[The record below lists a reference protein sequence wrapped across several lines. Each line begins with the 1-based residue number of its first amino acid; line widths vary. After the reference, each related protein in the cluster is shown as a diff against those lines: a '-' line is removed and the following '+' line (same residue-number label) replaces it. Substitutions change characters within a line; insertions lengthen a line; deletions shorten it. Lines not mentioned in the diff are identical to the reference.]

1 MALDSMDA
9 VEYTVRFSQ
18 PGTHYAEI
26 EALLPTGGA
35 SEIEVFLPVWTPG
48 SYMVR
53 EYSRHV
59 EEIRVTDGRT
69 ELPIS
74 KTRKNRWRIETG
86 GASKVKLSYRIY
98 CREMSVRT
106 NWVDDGFALLH
117 GAATFI
123 ALVDG
128 QQREHRVRL
137 QLPDGWRTTMTGM
150 EEAPGGQPHHY
161 TAPDYDTLVDS
172 PILAG
177 TPDVYQFDVDGIPHF
192 LANEGEDG
200 VWDALRSVRDL
211 KRIVEHFR
219 GMWGGLPYRKYVFL
233 NMITGA
239 GGGLEHRNSV
249 CMMSNRW
256 ATGTRRTYLD
266 WLGLAAHEFLHVWN
280 VKRLRPV
287 ELGPFDYE
295 NENYTGSLWIA
306 EGLTEYYTPLAVRR
320 AGLCTREEYFGTPGD
335 GQSGKLPTGLSGEI
349 DTLQNTPGRLVV
361 SVEEASRDAWIKLYR
376 PDENSKNT
384 SISYYVKGA
393 VVGWLLDARIRK
405 STDGRKSLDDLM
417 RLAYARYSGDHG
429 YTSEQ
434 FKATAEEVAGV
445 PLSEFFRQTVESAG
459 ELDYS
464 EALEWFGLRFRADAA
479 TSPVKAWIGVTTKI
493 DSGRLLVSQIPRG
506 TPAYGRLNVEDEII
520 GIGDFRVKPEQFA
533 QRLENYRRGERVSF
547 LVARR
552 EKFVRVE
559 VVLAAEPTRSWQLE
573 IDPHATTAQRSN
585 LDAWLGL

>member
-1 MALDSMDA
+1 MPLDSMDA

-35 SEIEVFLPVWTPG
+35 SEIEIFLPVWTPG

-59 EEIRVTDGRT
+59 EKVRVTDGGR
-69 ELPIS
+69 ELPVS
-74 KTRKNRWRIETG
+74 KTRKNRWQIDTG
-86 GASKVKLSYRIY
+86 GASHVKVSYRIY

-106 NWVDDGFALLH
+106 NWVEDGFALLH
-117 GAATFI
+117 GAATFLT
-123 ALVDG
+123 LVDG

-137 QLPDGWRTTMTGM
+137 QLADGWRTTVTGM
-150 EEAPGGQPHHY
+150 EKAPGDQPHHY

-177 TPDVYQFDVDGIPHF
+177 TPDIYQFDVDGIPHF

-219 GMWGGLPYRKYVFL
+219 GMWGGLPYRKYVFI

-256 ATGTRRTYLD
+256 ATATRRTYLD

-295 NENYTGSLWIA
+295 NENYTRSLWIA

-320 AGLCTREEYFGTPGD
+320 AGLCTRDEYFGTPGD
-335 GQSGKLPTGLSGEI
+335 AQGGKPTGLSGEI
-349 DTLQNTPGRLVV
+349 DALQNTPGRLVV
-361 SVEEASRDAWIKLYR
+361 SVEQASRDAWIKLYR

-405 STDGRKSLDDLM
+405 STGGAKSLDDLM
-417 RLAYARYSGDHG
+417 RLAHARYGDAQG

-434 FKATAEEVAGV
+434 FKAAAEEVAGV
-445 PLSEFFRQTVESAG
+445 PLREFFLQTVESAG

-464 EALEWFGLRFRADAA
+464 EALEWFGIRFR
-479 TSPVKAWIGVTTKI
+479 TSVASGPAKAWTGAITKI
-493 DSGRLLVSQIPRG
+493 DSGRLLVAQIPRG

-520 GIGDFRVKPEQFA
+520 GIGDFRVKPEHFA
-533 QRLENYRRGERVSF
+533 QRLECYRPGERVSI

-552 EKFVRVE
+552 EKFARVE
-559 VVLAAEPTRSWQLE
+559 VVLGAEPTSSWQLE
-573 IDPHATTAQRSN
+573 VDPAATTEQRSN
-585 LDAWLGL
+585 MDAWLGL

>member
-1 MALDSMDA
+1 MALDRMDA

-26 EALLPTGGA
+26 EAVLPTDEA
-35 SEIEVFLPVWTPG
+35 TTIEVFLPVWTPG

-59 EEIRVTDGRT
+59 EEVRVTDGGK
-69 ELPIS
+69 ELPVF
-74 KTRKNRWRIETG
+74 KNRKNRWRIETG
-86 GASKVKLSYRIY
+86 GAKQVRLSYRIY

-106 NWVDDGFALLH
+106 NWVEDGFALLH

-123 ALVDG
+123 TLVDG
-128 QQREHRVRL
+128 QHREHRVRL

-150 EEAPGGQPHHY
+150 EEATDGQPHHY

-177 TPDVYQFDVDGIPHF
+177 TPDVYRFDVDGIPHF
-192 LANEGEDG
+192 LVNEGEDG
-200 VWDALRSVRDL
+200 IWDALRSVRDL

-219 GMWGGLPYRKYVFL
+219 SMWGGLPYRKYVFL

-256 ATGTRRTYLD
+256 ATGTRRTYLE

-280 VKRLRPV
+280 VKRLRPM
-287 ELGPFDYE
+287 EFGPFDYE
-295 NENYTGSLWIA
+295 NENYTSSLWIA

-335 GQSGKLPTGLSGEI
+335 AQGGKQPTGFSGEI
-349 DTLQNTPGRLVV
+349 DALQNTPGRLVV
-361 SVEEASRDAWIKLYR
+361 SVEDASRDAWIKLYR

-393 VVGWLLDARIRK
+393 VVGWLLDAKIRK

-417 RLAYARYSGDHG
+417 RLAHARYGDGQG
-429 YTSEQ
+429 YTPEQ

-445 PLSEFFRQTVESAG
+445 PLREFFLQTVESAG

-464 EALEWFGLRFRADAA
+464 EPLEWFGLRFRTDAA
-479 TSPVKAWIGVTTKI
+479 ASPPKAWIGVTTKI

-520 GIGDFRVKPEQFA
+520 GIGDFRVKPDQFA
-533 QRLENYRRGERVSF
+533 QRLENYRPGEEVAI

-552 EKFVRVE
+552 EKLARVD
-559 VVLAAEPTRSWQLE
+559 VVLAGGPTRSWQLE
-573 IDPHATTAQRSN
+573 VDPDATRSQRSN

>member
-1 MALDSMDA
+1 MPLDSMDA

-35 SEIEVFLPVWTPG
+35 SEIEIFLPVWTPG

-59 EEIRVTDGRT
+59 EKVRVTDGGR
-69 ELPIS
+69 ELPVS
-74 KTRKNRWRIETG
+74 KTRKNRWQIDTG
-86 GASKVKLSYRIY
+86 GASHVKVSYRIY

-106 NWVDDGFALLH
+106 NWVEDGFALLH
-117 GAATFI
+117 GAATFLT
-123 ALVDG
+123 LVDG

-137 QLPDGWRTTMTGM
+137 QLADGWRTTVTGM
-150 EEAPGGQPHHY
+150 EKAPGDQPHHY

-177 TPDVYQFDVDGIPHF
+177 TPDIYQFDVDGIPHF

-219 GMWGGLPYRKYVFL
+219 GMWGGLPYRKYVFI

-256 ATGTRRTYLD
+256 ATATRRTYLD

-295 NENYTGSLWIA
+295 NENYTRSLWIA

-320 AGLCTREEYFGTPGD
+320 AGLCTRDEYFGTPGD
-335 GQSGKLPTGLSGEI
+335 AQGGKPTGLSGEI
-349 DTLQNTPGRLVV
+349 DALQNTPGRLVV
-361 SVEEASRDAWIKLYR
+361 SVEQASRDAWIKLYR

-405 STDGRKSLDDLM
+405 STGGAKSLDDLM
-417 RLAYARYSGDHG
+417 RLAHARYGDAQG

-434 FKATAEEVAGV
+434 FKAAAEEVAGV
-445 PLSEFFRQTVESAG
+445 PLREFFLQTVESAG

-464 EALEWFGLRFRADAA
+464 EALEWFGIRFR
-479 TSPVKAWIGVTTKI
+479 TSVASGPAKAWTGAITKI
-493 DSGRLLVSQIPRG
+493 DSGRLLVAQIPRG

-520 GIGDFRVKPEQFA
+520 GIGDFRVKPEHFA
-533 QRLENYRRGERVSF
+533 QRLECYRPGERVSI

-552 EKFVRVE
+552 EKFARVE
-559 VVLAAEPTRSWQLE
+559 VVLGAEPTSSWQLE
-573 IDPHATTAQRSN
+573 VDPAATTAQRSN